1 MKKLLYSAVA
11 LATLLLA
18 GSCQQDGLD
27 GTKGGNG
34 VTFTVAAPGKVQT
47 KAISDGLNVDQLI
60 YEVWLTPALGDLT
73 TTDAVRLYQSDPVE
87 MKVEG
92 GVNKATVTLDLVK
105 DQNYTVLFWAQVDDA
120 DAYNT
125 TDLTA
130 VTYAKN
136 SYMANDE
143 SLAAFYAVAYV
154 SDSKH
159 VTKAGEQ
166 TNGNV
171 TLRRP
176 FAQLNLGTLNTPT
189 YYTVSLVNSEVVLS
203 NVNTVFNVATS
214 VASDPVQFTFNMAP
228 VPSNP
233 AILEVGPDDYEW
245 AAMNY
250 VFAGSNITVEY
261 DIETSLNGSTNLVT
275 VNHTVDNVPLK
286 ENHRTNIIGN
296 LISSNLDYQIVVDE
310 EFDGT
315 YVGEPFVELP
325 PFDESTNTYVISNP
339 DQLLYV
345 ALGGNDFEGQV
356 VELACDIDFEGEAWT
371 PIGTF
376 DKPFMGTFD
385 GKGYTISNLTIYD
398 PEYAGFISVAEE
410 GSVIKNLTLENVTVT
425 SDYSAAGVVG
435 AAGGGVVIE
444 NVNVSGSVTATS
456 YAAGIIFN
464 AADVT
469 IKDCVNNATVSSK
482 RSAGVAAWITSSTI
496 ENVVNNGAITG
507 SFGAS
512 GIANRFS
519 GTMSG
524 VVNNGDIE
532 VVVDPGLQSVYN
544 EPAAGMV
551 SVQLGATT
559 YEYCYNYGDV
569 KTVKDDPNASAAGI
583 VGQTSTLATL
593 NYCANYG
600 DITAE
605 ASYAAGIVYGMYAGA
620 VKANY
625 CYNEGAV
632 AGADGAAGISPKPQ
646 FSGDSNASRCLNSG
660 VVTSSAGTAYQVA
673 SVNAESYYYNSNGDL
688 LSVAD
693 NSVVAAA
700 DALVVLNGGADNSFF
715 TIESS
720 KIVVK

>member
-11 LATLLLA
+11 LATLFLA
-18 GSCQQDGLD
+18 GSCQQEGMDS
-27 GTKGGNG
+27 TKGDA
-34 VTFTVAAPGKVQT
+34 VTFTVAAPGKTQT
-47 KAISDGLNVDQLI
+47 KAIADGLNVDQLI
-60 YEVWLTPALGDLT
+60 YEVWLTPTLGDLT
-73 TTDAVRLYQSDPVE
+73 KDGAVRLYQSLPVAME
-87 MKVEG
+87 VEG

-228 VPSNP
+228 VPSDP
-233 AILEVGPDDYEW
+233 AILEVGPANYEW

-261 DIETSLNGSTNLVT
+261 DIETSLNGSPNLVT
-275 VNHTVDNVPLK
+275 VNHTVENVPVK

-296 LISSNLDYQIVVDE
+296 LISSNLDYDIVVDE
-310 EFDGT
+310 NFDVT
-315 YVGEPFVELP
+315 YIGEPFVELP
-325 PFDESTNTYVISNP
+325 PYDESTNTYVISNP
-339 DQLLYV
+339 DQLRYV

-356 VELACDIDFEGEAWT
+356 VELACDIDFEGKAWT
-371 PIGTF
+371 PVGTSEKSF
-376 DKPFMGTFD
+376 NGTFD
-385 GKGYTISNLTIYD
+385 GKDYTISNLVVSDTD
-398 PEYAGFISVAEE
+398 YAAFIAYAAE
-410 GSVIKNLTLENVTVT
+410 GSTIKNLTLENVHID
-425 SDYSAAGVVG
+425 SNKHAAGVVCISG
-435 AAGGGVVIE
+435 EGVTIE
-444 NVNVSGSVTATS
+444 NVTVTGVINAAS
-456 YAAGIIFN
+456 YAGGIVHNAPYATIKNCEN
-464 AADVT
+464 AAVITANRAGGIASWVT
-469 IKDCVNNATVSSK
+469 TGATL
-482 RSAGVAAWITSSTI
+482 
-496 ENVVNNGAITG
+496 ENVVNNGNITG
-507 SFGAS
+507 YVGAS
-512 GIANRFS
+512 GIAHGFA
-519 GTMSG
+519 GTIKNA
-524 VVNNGDIE
+524 VNNGTITSTG
-532 VVVDPGLQSVYN
+532 V
-544 EPAAGMV
+544 EPASGIAG
-551 SVQLGATT
+551 VQKGAST
-559 YEYCYNYGDV
+559 YEYCYNYGDIV
-569 KTVKDDPNASAAGI
+569 STLDDPNSSAAGI
-583 VGQTSTLATL
+583 LGQTPGSIATF

-600 DITAE
+600 DITSE
-605 ASYAAGIVYGMYAGA
+605 GCYAAGIGYGMYGGLIM
-620 VKANY
+620 ANY

-632 AGADGAAGISPKPQ
+632 AGADGAGGISPKPQ

-660 VVTSSAGTAYQVA
+660 VVTSSAGTAYQLA
-673 SVNAESYYYNSNGDL
+673 SSSNVTGYYYAADDL
-688 LSVAD
+688 LDATGAPVSMDA
-693 NSVVAAA
+693 
-700 DALVVLNGGADNSFF
+700 ALVVLNGGADDSFF
-715 TIESS
+715 TTDSN
-720 KIVVK
+720 KIVVIR